1 MPRSTALDAGGAAQK
16 VRAYLAALS
25 PDARREL
32 KKVRELVRAAVP
44 DAVEHFSYGIP
55 GFKLEGRPLV
65 WYAAFKGHF
74 SLFPMT
80 EAIRTAHAKE
90 IEGYETSKGTIRFP
104 WSDPPSSALVRRLVK
119 ARAAEA
125 RREAAARG
133 GTRRT
138 TKRTTSSRAR

>member
-1 MPRSTALDAGGAAQK
+1 MPRSAAPDAGGAEQK

-65 WYAAFKGHF
+65 WYAAFKEHF

-80 EAIRTAHAKE
+80 ESIRTAHAKQLD
-90 IEGYETSKGTIRFP
+90 GYETSKGTIRFP
-104 WSDPPSSALVRRLVK
+104 WSDPPSPTLVRRLVK

-125 RREAAARG
+125 RREAAARSSPAK
-133 GTRRT
+133 TRAG
-138 TKRTTSSRAR
+138 RARAR